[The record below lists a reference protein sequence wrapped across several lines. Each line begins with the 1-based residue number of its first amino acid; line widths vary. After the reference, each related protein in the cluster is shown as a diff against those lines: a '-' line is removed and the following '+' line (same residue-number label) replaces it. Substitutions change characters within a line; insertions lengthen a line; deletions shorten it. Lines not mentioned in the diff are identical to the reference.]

1 MEIIGHSK
9 IISFFETAIAKNKL
23 AQSYCF
29 AGRDQVGKKT
39 IAHHLAAKILNIQEN
54 KLDTYP
60 DFYYLSRQ
68 IDEKTGKL
76 KKEISIA
83 QARQIKDRLG
93 SKAWFGGYQVIII
106 DEAELLNEESGNA
119 LLKLLEEAGD
129 KRIFFLLTAD
139 DSRLLSTIRSRCQMI
154 FFSLVSKKEI
164 VDGLVRLG
172 YDRMLAEEAARL
184 SWGKPGRAIEICQ
197 NEELKNNFNQEI
209 DRWRT
214 IVSSPFYKK
223 MKAMEDLLGE
233 ASKTETVRTS
243 EQLQTTLETWSVI
256 WRNNLLDA
264 TYKKEN
270 NLVNKS
276 GLSLIQMAS
285 LIDNFK
291 KSQLLLSQN
300 VNPKLIIEQL
310 FLSLA

>member
-119 LLKLLEEAGD
+119 LLKLLEEAGA
-129 KRIFFLLTAD
+129 KVKI
-139 DSRLLSTIRSRCQMI
+139 S
-154 FFSLVSKKEI
+154 
-164 VDGLVRLG
+164 
-172 YDRMLAEEAARL
+172 
-184 SWGKPGRAIEICQ
+184 
-197 NEELKNNFNQEI
+197 
-209 DRWRT
+209 
-214 IVSSPFYKK
+214 
-223 MKAMEDLLGE
+223 
-233 ASKTETVRTS
+233 
-243 EQLQTTLETWSVI
+243 
-256 WRNNLLDA
+256 
-264 TYKKEN
+264 
-270 NLVNKS
+270 
-276 GLSLIQMAS
+276 
-285 LIDNFK
+285 
-291 KSQLLLSQN
+291 
-300 VNPKLIIEQL
+300 
-310 FLSLA
+310 